1 MAQKVQVVLVDDID
15 GSAATETVSFSLD
28 GASYEVDLNE
38 AHASELRGAFGP
50 WISAGRRTSSRKA
63 QSRAR
68 KAQAGGSDAAAI
80 RAWAKSAGMDV
91 PERGR
96 IPAKIREAYDAAR

>member
-15 GSAATETVSFSLD
+15 GSAASETVSFSLD

-38 AHASELRGAFGP
+38 ANAQKLRDALAP
-50 WISAGRRTSSRKA
+50 WVAAGRRTVSRKPA
-63 QSRAR
+63 GRAR
-68 KAQAGGSDAAAI
+68 RTGTGPSAAAI
-80 RAWAKSAGMDV
+80 RAWAKDNDVEV

-96 IPAKIREAYDAAR
+96 IPAKVREAYDAAQ